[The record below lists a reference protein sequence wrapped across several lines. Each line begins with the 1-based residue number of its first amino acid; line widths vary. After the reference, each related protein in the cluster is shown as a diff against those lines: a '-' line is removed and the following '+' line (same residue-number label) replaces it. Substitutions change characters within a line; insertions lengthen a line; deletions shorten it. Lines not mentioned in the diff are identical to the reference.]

1 MNKVFEVIEAR
12 NIFKIDYSKITILTH
27 PKSYIHA
34 IVKFENAL
42 NKILVHDPDMKI
54 PIHNSLYTSE
64 MKKYKSQILNL
75 NILNNLNLKK
85 VDSVK
90 FPLVKILNNYNLEA
104 FIQKNDSNE
113 KLKYRVRYG
122 SFLSK
127 EDASMTAKDIKNE
140 LGYECWVDKIE
151 L

>member
-1 MNKVFEVIEAR
+1 MIMHIKKLNSFSMIK
-12 NIFKIDYSKITILTH
+12 YSLLIISLSSTLFSQELNDEWLNTTLE
-27 PKSYIHA
+27 KSIPE
-34 IVKFENAL
+34 IVL
-42 NKILVHDPDMKI
+42 N
-54 PIHNSLYTSE
+54 TSE
-64 MKKYKSQILNL
+64 VPNQ
-75 NILNNLNLKK
+75 
-85 VDSVK
+85 
-90 FPLVKILNNYNLEA
+90 PLEQQKNTYFTIQVAAKATFADAEEVVKILNNYNLEA

-140 LGYECWVDKIE
+140 LGYDCWVDKIE

>member
-1 MNKVFEVIEAR
+1 MIKYSLLIISLSSTVFSQELNDEWLNTTLEKSIPEIVVNTAEVPNQPLEQQK
-12 NIFKIDYSKITILTH
+12 NTYFTIQVAAKATF
-27 PKSYIHA
+27 A
-34 IVKFENAL
+34 DAEEV
-42 NKILVHDPDMKI
+42 
-54 PIHNSLYTSE
+54 
-64 MKKYKSQILNL
+64 
-75 NILNNLNLKK
+75 
-85 VDSVK
+85 
-90 FPLVKILNNYNLEA
+90 VKILNNYNLEA

-140 LGYECWVDKIE
+140 LGYDCWVDKIE

>member
-1 MNKVFEVIEAR
+1 MIKYSLLIISLSSTLFSQELNDEWLNTTLEKNIPEIVLNTAEVPNQPLEQQK
-12 NIFKIDYSKITILTH
+12 NTYFTIQVAAKATF
-27 PKSYIHA
+27 A
-34 IVKFENAL
+34 DAEEV
-42 NKILVHDPDMKI
+42 
-54 PIHNSLYTSE
+54 
-64 MKKYKSQILNL
+64 
-75 NILNNLNLKK
+75 
-85 VDSVK
+85 
-90 FPLVKILNNYNLEA
+90 VKILNNYNLEA

-140 LGYECWVDKIE
+140 LGYDCWVDKIE

>member
-1 MNKVFEVIEAR
+1 MIMHIKKLNSFSMIKYSLLIISLSSTVFSQELNDEWLNTTLEKSIPEIVVNTAEVPNQPLEQQK
-12 NIFKIDYSKITILTH
+12 NTYFTIQVAAKATF
-27 PKSYIHA
+27 A
-34 IVKFENAL
+34 DAEEV
-42 NKILVHDPDMKI
+42 
-54 PIHNSLYTSE
+54 
-64 MKKYKSQILNL
+64 
-75 NILNNLNLKK
+75 
-85 VDSVK
+85 
-90 FPLVKILNNYNLEA
+90 VKILNNYNLEA

-140 LGYECWVDKIE
+140 LGYDSWVDKIE

>member
-1 MNKVFEVIEAR
+1 MIKYSLLIVSLSSTLFSQELNDEWLNTTLEKSIPEIVLNTAEVPNQPLEQQK
-12 NIFKIDYSKITILTH
+12 NTYFTIQVAAKATF
-27 PKSYIHA
+27 A
-34 IVKFENAL
+34 DAEEV
-42 NKILVHDPDMKI
+42 
-54 PIHNSLYTSE
+54 
-64 MKKYKSQILNL
+64 
-75 NILNNLNLKK
+75 
-85 VDSVK
+85 
-90 FPLVKILNNYNLEA
+90 VKILNNYNFEA

-140 LGYECWVDKIE
+140 LGYDCWVDKIE

>member
-1 MNKVFEVIEAR
+1 MIKYSLLIIGLSSTLFSQELNDEWLNTTLEKSIPEIVLNTAEVPNQPLEQQK
-12 NIFKIDYSKITILTH
+12 NTYFTIQVAAKATF
-27 PKSYIHA
+27 A
-34 IVKFENAL
+34 DAEEV
-42 NKILVHDPDMKI
+42 
-54 PIHNSLYTSE
+54 
-64 MKKYKSQILNL
+64 
-75 NILNNLNLKK
+75 
-85 VDSVK
+85 
-90 FPLVKILNNYNLEA
+90 VKILNNYNLEA

-140 LGYECWVDKIE
+140 LGYDCWVDKIE

>member
-1 MNKVFEVIEAR
+1 MIKYSLLIISLSSTLFSQELNDEWLNTTLEKSIPDIVLNTAEVPNQPLEQQK
-12 NIFKIDYSKITILTH
+12 NTYFTIQVAAKATF
-27 PKSYIHA
+27 A
-34 IVKFENAL
+34 DAEEV
-42 NKILVHDPDMKI
+42 
-54 PIHNSLYTSE
+54 
-64 MKKYKSQILNL
+64 
-75 NILNNLNLKK
+75 
-85 VDSVK
+85 
-90 FPLVKILNNYNLEA
+90 VKILNNYNLEA

-140 LGYECWVDKIE
+140 LGYDCWVDKIE

>member
-1 MNKVFEVIEAR
+1 MIKYSLLIISLSSTLFSQELNDEWLNTTLEKSIPEIVANSAEVPNQPLEQQK
-12 NIFKIDYSKITILTH
+12 NTYFTIQVAAKATF
-27 PKSYIHA
+27 A
-34 IVKFENAL
+34 DAEEV
-42 NKILVHDPDMKI
+42 
-54 PIHNSLYTSE
+54 
-64 MKKYKSQILNL
+64 
-75 NILNNLNLKK
+75 
-85 VDSVK
+85 
-90 FPLVKILNNYNLEA
+90 VKILNNYNLEA

-140 LGYECWVDKIE
+140 LGYDCWVDKIE

>member
-1 MNKVFEVIEAR
+1 MIKYSLLIISLSSTLFSQELNDEWLNTTLEKSIPEIVLNSAEVPNQPLEQQK
-12 NIFKIDYSKITILTH
+12 NTYFTIQVAAKATF
-27 PKSYIHA
+27 A
-34 IVKFENAL
+34 DAEEV
-42 NKILVHDPDMKI
+42 
-54 PIHNSLYTSE
+54 
-64 MKKYKSQILNL
+64 
-75 NILNNLNLKK
+75 
-85 VDSVK
+85 
-90 FPLVKILNNYNLEA
+90 VKILNNYNLEA

-140 LGYECWVDKIE
+140 LGYDCWVDKIE

>member
-1 MNKVFEVIEAR
+1 MTKYALLIIGLSSNLFSQELNDEWLNTTIEKSTPEIVEVYTIEIS
-12 NIFKIDYSKITILTH
+12 NQPVEQQKNTYFTIQVAAKATF
-27 PKSYIHA
+27 A
-34 IVKFENAL
+34 DAEEV
-42 NKILVHDPDMKI
+42 
-54 PIHNSLYTSE
+54 
-64 MKKYKSQILNL
+64 
-75 NILNNLNLKK
+75 
-85 VDSVK
+85 
-90 FPLVKILNNYNLEA
+90 VKILNNYNLEA

-140 LGYECWVDKIE
+140 LGYDCWVDKIE

>member
-1 MNKVFEVIEAR
+1 MIKYSLLIIGLSSTLFSQELNDEWLNTTLEKSIPEIVVNTAEVPNQPLEQQK
-12 NIFKIDYSKITILTH
+12 NTYFTIQVAAKATF
-27 PKSYIHA
+27 A
-34 IVKFENAL
+34 DAEEV
-42 NKILVHDPDMKI
+42 
-54 PIHNSLYTSE
+54 
-64 MKKYKSQILNL
+64 
-75 NILNNLNLKK
+75 
-85 VDSVK
+85 
-90 FPLVKILNNYNLEA
+90 VKILNNYNLEA

-140 LGYECWVDKIE
+140 LGYDCWVDKIE

>member
-1 MNKVFEVIEAR
+1 MIKYSLLIISLSSTLFSQELNDEWLNTTLEKSIPEIEVNTAEVP
-12 NIFKIDYSKITILTH
+12 NQPLEQQKNTYFTIQVAAKATF
-27 PKSYIHA
+27 A
-34 IVKFENAL
+34 DAEEV
-42 NKILVHDPDMKI
+42 
-54 PIHNSLYTSE
+54 
-64 MKKYKSQILNL
+64 
-75 NILNNLNLKK
+75 
-85 VDSVK
+85 
-90 FPLVKILNNYNLEA
+90 VKILNNYNLEA

-140 LGYECWVDKIE
+140 LGYDCWVDKIE

>member
-1 MNKVFEVIEAR
+1 MIKYSLLIISLSSTLFSQELNDEWLNTTLEKSIPEIVLNTVEVPNQPLEQQK
-12 NIFKIDYSKITILTH
+12 NTYFTIQVAAKATF
-27 PKSYIHA
+27 A
-34 IVKFENAL
+34 DAEEV
-42 NKILVHDPDMKI
+42 
-54 PIHNSLYTSE
+54 
-64 MKKYKSQILNL
+64 
-75 NILNNLNLKK
+75 
-85 VDSVK
+85 
-90 FPLVKILNNYNLEA
+90 VKILNNYNLEA

-140 LGYECWVDKIE
+140 LGYDCWVDKIE

>member
-1 MNKVFEVIEAR
+1 MIK
-12 NIFKIDYSKITILTH
+12 YSLLIISLSSTLFSQELNDEWLNTTLE
-27 PKSYIHA
+27 KSIPE
-34 IVKFENAL
+34 IV
-42 NKILVHDPDMKI
+42 
-54 PIHNSLYTSE
+54 
-64 MKKYKSQILNL
+64 L
-75 NILNNLNLKK
+75 NIAEVPNQ
-85 VDSVK
+85 
-90 FPLVKILNNYNLEA
+90 PLEQQKNTYFTIQVAAKATFADAEEVVKILNNYNLEA

-140 LGYECWVDKIE
+140 LGYDCWVDKIE

>member
-1 MNKVFEVIEAR
+1 MIMHIKKLNSFSMIKYSLLIISLSSTLFSQELNDEWLNTTLEKSIPEIVLNTAEVPNQPLEQQK
-12 NIFKIDYSKITILTH
+12 NTYFTIQVAAKATF
-27 PKSYIHA
+27 A
-34 IVKFENAL
+34 DAEEV
-42 NKILVHDPDMKI
+42 
-54 PIHNSLYTSE
+54 
-64 MKKYKSQILNL
+64 
-75 NILNNLNLKK
+75 
-85 VDSVK
+85 
-90 FPLVKILNNYNLEA
+90 VKILNNYNLEA

-140 LGYECWVDKIE
+140 LGYDCWVDKIE

>member
-1 MNKVFEVIEAR
+1 MIKYSLLIISLSSTLFSQELNDEWLNTTLEKSIPEIVVNIAEVPNQPLEQQK
-12 NIFKIDYSKITILTH
+12 NTYFTIQVAAKATF
-27 PKSYIHA
+27 A
-34 IVKFENAL
+34 DAEEV
-42 NKILVHDPDMKI
+42 
-54 PIHNSLYTSE
+54 
-64 MKKYKSQILNL
+64 
-75 NILNNLNLKK
+75 
-85 VDSVK
+85 
-90 FPLVKILNNYNLEA
+90 VKILNNYNLEA

>member
-1 MNKVFEVIEAR
+1 MIKYSLLIISLSSTLYSQELNDEWLNTTLEKSIPEIVVNTAEVLNQPLEQQK
-12 NIFKIDYSKITILTH
+12 NTYFTIQVAAKATF
-27 PKSYIHA
+27 A
-34 IVKFENAL
+34 DAEEV
-42 NKILVHDPDMKI
+42 
-54 PIHNSLYTSE
+54 
-64 MKKYKSQILNL
+64 
-75 NILNNLNLKK
+75 
-85 VDSVK
+85 
-90 FPLVKILNNYNLEA
+90 VKILNNYNLEA

-140 LGYECWVDKIE
+140 LGYDCWVDKIE

>member
-1 MNKVFEVIEAR
+1 MIKYSLLIISLSSTLFSQELNDEWLNTTLEKSIPEIVVNTAEVP
-12 NIFKIDYSKITILTH
+12 NQPLQQQKNTYFTIQVAAKATF
-27 PKSYIHA
+27 A
-34 IVKFENAL
+34 DAEEV
-42 NKILVHDPDMKI
+42 
-54 PIHNSLYTSE
+54 
-64 MKKYKSQILNL
+64 
-75 NILNNLNLKK
+75 
-85 VDSVK
+85 
-90 FPLVKILNNYNLEA
+90 VKILNNYNLEA

-140 LGYECWVDKIE
+140 LGYDCWVDKIE